1 MAATATLSAGTA
13 MAASLLVTFILL
25 TQVHRTMLASQVA
38 VASQAGALVDGAAV
52 IEHKTLAIAALVA
65 LVRGASVADVEPPV
79 VLG

>member
-1 MAATATLSAGTA
+1 
-13 MAASLLVTFILL
+13 
-25 TQVHRTMLASQVA
+25 
-38 VASQAGALVDGAAV
+38 V